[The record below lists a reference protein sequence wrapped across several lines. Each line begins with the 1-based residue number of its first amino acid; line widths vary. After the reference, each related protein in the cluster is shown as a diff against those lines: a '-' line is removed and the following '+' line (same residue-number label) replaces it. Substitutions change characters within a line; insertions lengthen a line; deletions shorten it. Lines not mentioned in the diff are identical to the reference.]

1 MPWKPLPGSADEEP
15 RKVGTPLDQ
24 VMKRLGAASAGTE
37 QSVFDAW
44 PELVGANVAR
54 AATPSSLRD
63 GVLVVAVTDPAWAT
77 QLRFLEAE
85 LLAKIAERFGP
96 AEVTK
101 VDVRVR
107 SATARRTRG
116 S

>member
-1 MPWKPLPGSADEEP
+1 MPWKPLPGSADQEP
-15 RKVGTPLDQ
+15 RKVGAPLDQ

-44 PELVGANVAR
+44 PELVGANVAQ
-54 AATPSSLRD
+54 AATPASLRD

-85 LLAKIAERFGP
+85 LLAKIADRFGP

-101 VDVRVR
+101 VEVRMR
-107 SATARRTRG
+107 SAARRPRG
-116 S
+116 G